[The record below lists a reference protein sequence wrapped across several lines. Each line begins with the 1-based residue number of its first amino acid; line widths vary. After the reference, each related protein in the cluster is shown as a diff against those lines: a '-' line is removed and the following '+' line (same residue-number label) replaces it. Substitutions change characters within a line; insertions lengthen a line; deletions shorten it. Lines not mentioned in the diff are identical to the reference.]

1 MHDLLFVLLS
11 VHLQAMSLDDIR
23 LNPNLDIDALAA
35 RYTQTRFIQVH
46 NIFTPETA
54 EAISQTLRTQI
65 PWRLIYVDPDKGVIE
80 LTQEEAKALGPGEM
94 RSRMAAIMARATRN
108 YGYCYNGFHLTNAR
122 RAGTDAQL
130 AIRKVTEFLN
140 GPEFLQLGARIIG
153 VPGITQLEAQATL
166 FTPGSFLTRHIDD
179 GSNKE
184 RRAAYTLS
192 FCPNWQTDWG
202 GLLQLI
208 NQQTTDV
215 LSAWIPRFNTLSI
228 FDGTQVHA
236 VSPVS
241 AFAGDGR
248 YSIVGWLRD
257 DAVLA

>member
-1 MHDLLFVLLS
+1 
-11 VHLQAMSLDDIR
+11 MSLDDIR
-23 LNPNLDIDALAA
+23 LNPNLDIDAIAA
-35 RYTQTRFIQVH
+35 TYTKTRFVQVRDV
-46 NIFTPETA
+46 FAPETA
-54 EAISQTLRTQI
+54 NEISNILRKQI
-65 PWRLIYVDPDKGVIE
+65 PWRLIYADPEKGVVE
-80 LTQEEAKALGPGEM
+80 LTQEEAKSLGPQEM
-94 RSRMAAIMARATRN
+94 QARMAAIMARATRN
-108 YGYCYNGFHLTNAR
+108 YGYCYNGFHMTNAR
-122 RAGTDAQL
+122 RDGTDADL
-130 AIRKVTEFLN
+130 AIRKVTQFLS

-179 GSNKE
+179 GSNNE

-215 LSAWIPRFNTLSI
+215 LSAWVPRFNTLSI

-248 YSIVGWLRD
+248 YSIVGWFRD
-257 DAVLA
+257 DPVS